1 MGYLNVCLDQWDGDL
16 KPLQKYEGLLNA
28 IAYVCL
34 IN

>member
-1 MGYLNVCLDQWDGDL
+1 MGYLNVCLDQLDGGL
-16 KPLQKYEGLLNA
+16 NPFKKIEGLLSA